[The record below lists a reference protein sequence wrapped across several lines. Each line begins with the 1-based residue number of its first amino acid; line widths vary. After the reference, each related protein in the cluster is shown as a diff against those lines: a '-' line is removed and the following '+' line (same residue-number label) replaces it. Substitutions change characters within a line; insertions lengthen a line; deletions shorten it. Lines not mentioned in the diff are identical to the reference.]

1 MNIDWNA
8 RLRSKAFWVSMV
20 SLIVLLIK
28 QLGILQVP
36 ENWNDVLTTVLSI
49 LSAMGIIVDPST
61 PGLSD
66 GNSQK

>member
-1 MNIDWNA
+1 MNIDWKA

-28 QLGILQVP
+28 QLGIFQVP